1 MDAGIE
7 KFPSTSVIVPVLV
20 DKILMDAPIIAS
32 PFLSETRP
40 EIFVVWATTIETTKK
55 NRTERKFYHKV
66 FFKINF
72 ATIFNHNIS
81 GISFIHY

>member
-40 EIFVVWATTIETTKK
+40 EIFVVWATPIETTKK
-55 NRTERKFYHKV
+55 K
-66 FFKINF
+66 
-72 ATIFNHNIS
+72 
-81 GISFIHY
+81 